1 MLYFLLLGSN
11 ILAPLDSLGTKKTTF
26 AKSMIYGEF
35 ILPSVQVVD
44 PRSPF
49 HGRTV
54 DILVVDGQVRAI
66 DEANSLSNAPLIEW
80 ARGLL
85 LSPGW
90 IDGRARSG
98 APGHEEREN
107 YDSLVA
113 AACNGGFTH
122 VALMPSTHPARDNRP
137 SIEAI
142 PEYDSLAW
150 IPVGAL
156 TQGLNGER
164 LAELADMRE
173 AGALAFSD
181 DKRPIDHPHTLQLAL
196 EYAQGLD
203 ARVWSFAMERNLCPT
218 GVAHEGVAAL
228 KSGMAVIPRL
238 AETVRVQRD
247 LTIAEYAGGAIHLS
261 GLSCE
266 ESVDLLRQAKL
277 RGINATADVAIANL
291 VGSDNDVESY
301 NTSYKVLPPL
311 RSESDQKALWA
322 GLFDGTIDLVVS
334 DHDPM
339 DHELKNCEWG
349 SASFGAATI
358 ERTFGWFRAKQNSQE
373 ALELWVEA
381 VAHRARRIFGLG
393 SVTVNVGSPADFTL
407 FRLDGEQKERASL
420 GVNYPDWKQVG
431 RAEGVVLDCAV
442 WQAGS

>member
-1 MLYFLLLGSN
+1 
-11 ILAPLDSLGTKKTTF
+11 
-26 AKSMIYGEF
+26 MIYGEF

-54 DILVVDGQVRAI
+54 DLLVVDGQVRAI
-66 DEANSLSNAPLIEW
+66 DDANSLSNAPLIEW

-156 TQGLNGER
+156 TQGLSGER
-164 LAELADMRE
+164 LAELSDMRE

-181 DKRPIDHPHTLQLAL
+181 D
-196 EYAQGLD
+196 
-203 ARVWSFAMERNLCPT
+203 
-218 GVAHEGVAAL
+218 

-247 LTIAEYAGGAIHLS
+247 LAIVEYAGGAIHLS

-266 ESVDLLRQAKL
+266 ESVELVRQAKL
-277 RGINATADVAIANL
+277 KGINATADVAIANL
-291 VGSDNDVESY
+291 VGSESDVESY
-301 NTSYKVLPPL
+301 NTAYKVLPPL
-311 RSESDQKALWA
+311 RSESDQMALWA

-358 ERTFGWFRAKQNSQE
+358 ERTFGWFMAKQSSQD

-393 SVTVNVGSPADFTL
+393 TVTVNVGSPADFTL
-407 FRLDGEQKERASL
+407 FRLDGEPKERASL
-420 GVNYPDWKQVG
+420 GVNYPDWQQVG
-431 RAEGVVLDCAV
+431 RAEAVVLDCTV

>member
-1 MLYFLLLGSN
+1 MPYFLRLGLN
-11 ILAPLDSLGTKKTTF
+11 ILAPLNSLGTKKTTF

-66 DEANSLSNAPLIEW
+66 DGANSLSNAPLIEW

-98 APGHEEREN
+98 APGHEEQES

-122 VALMPSTHPARDNRP
+122 VALMPSTHPPRDNRP

-156 TQGLNGER
+156 TQGLSGDR

-181 DKRPIDHPHTLQLAL
+181 DKHPIDHPHTLQLAL

-203 ARVWSFAMERNLCPT
+203 ARVWSFAMERSLCPT
-218 GVAHEGVAAL
+218 GVAHEGAAAL

-247 LTIAEYAGGAIHLS
+247 LAIAEYAGGAIHLS

-266 ESVDLLRQAKL
+266 ESVDLVRQAKL

-291 VGSDNDVESY
+291 VGSESDVESY
-301 NTSYKVLPPL
+301 NTAYKVLPPL
-311 RSESDQKALWA
+311 RSESDQMALWA

-358 ERTFGWFRAKQNSQE
+358 ERTFGWFMAKHSSQD

-407 FRLDGEQKERASL
+407 FRLEGEQKERASL
-420 GVNYPDWKQVG
+420 GVNYPEWQQVG